1 MFIVFFR
8 AMLLYIC
15 ITFFMRL
22 MGKRQLGEFQP
33 SELVT
38 TILIS
43 NIASLPIEDINIP
56 MLYGVI
62 PIIVLV
68 SFELIV
74 SNISLRNK
82 PFRNFISG
90 NPITIIEN
98 GVINQKMLA
107 RLRLSIDDLMESL
120 RQNNVFDFTDVAYA
134 ITETNGKIS
143 VLLKSDAQ
151 TVTLKDSNI
160 KKEDPTFPLVIISDG
175 RPVKNSIQH
184 YNIKDEWLQRVIKAN
199 ACRMEDIFIM
209 TADQNL
215 KYEIVLKDK
224 KQKGIP
230 KI

>member
-8 AMLLYIC
+8 AVFLYIS
-15 ITFFMRL
+15 ISFFMRL

-43 NIASLPIEDINIP
+43 NIASLPIEDTNIP
-56 MLYGVI
+56 MLYALI

-74 SNISLRNK
+74 SNISLKSK

-98 GVINQKMLA
+98 GIINQKMLC
-107 RLRLSIDDLMESL
+107 RLRLSVDDLMESL
-120 RQNNVFDFTDVAYA
+120 RQNNVFDFTEVAYA

-143 VLLKSDAQ
+143 VLLKHNAQ
-151 TVTLKDSNI
+151 TATAKMINAKEQPVTY
-160 KKEDPTFPLVIISDG
+160 PLVVVSDG
-175 RPVKNSIQH
+175 RLVFNAMSK
-184 YNIKDEWLQRVIKAN
+184 YNINYEWLQKIIN
-199 ACRMEDIFIM
+199 TSCSSMHDIFIM
-209 TADQNL
+209 TVDEHLN
-215 KYEIVLKDK
+215 YNIVLKDK
-224 KQKGIP
+224 KRHK
-230 KI
+230 

>member
-8 AMLLYIC
+8 AIILYIA
-15 ITFFMRL
+15 ISFFMRL

-43 NIASLPIEDINIP
+43 NIASLPIEDTNIP
-56 MLYGVI
+56 MLYAII

-74 SNISLRNK
+74 SNISLRSK

-98 GVINQKMLA
+98 GVINQKMLT

-143 VLLKSDAQ
+143 VLLKHNAQ
-151 TVTLKDSNI
+151 NTTAKMLNI
-160 KKEDPTFPLVIISDG
+160 KPEDVTYPLVIISDG
-175 RPVKNSIQH
+175 KIVQNTMLK
-184 YNIKDEWLQRVIKAN
+184 YNIKEDWLQKVVNCEAKNIKN
-199 ACRMEDIFIM
+199 IFIM
-209 TADQNL
+209 TVDDKLEYN
-215 KYEIVLKDK
+215 IVLRDK
-224 KQKGIP
+224 KK
-230 KI
+230 